1 MAFDVTGFGAVVTL
15 TASVTFPNGV
25 DISQFADDADPFDLP
40 AIDLANTAMGV
51 NGDLISW
58 GVASPVAI
66 TLNIIPGSDDDT
78 NLAILL
84 EANRLARGK
93 TSSRDVITISVAYPN
108 GKVTT
113 LSKGKLMSGPV
124 SPSLASAG
132 RLKTNAYVFN
142 FESVSKT

>member
-58 GVASPVAI
+58 GVASPLAI

-78 NLAILL
+78 NLSILL

-93 TSSRDVITISVAYPN
+93 TSAGDVITISVAYPS

-113 LSKGKLMSGPV
+113 LSSGKLKSGPV

-132 RLKTNAYVFN
+132 RLKTNAYVFD